1 MKDLHPIKETAMNE
15 NEDRGNGYKQT
26 EDSSRVGPQR
36 SRHVLAVGSCG
47 AAVNKN
53 CVILGWF

>member
-1 MKDLHPIKETAMNE
+1 MNE
-15 NEDRGNGYKQT
+15 NEDRGNGYKLT